1 MSKCFSFVMLL
12 LLSLTFNSTE
22 ATAQQKERQF
32 KITTAFGEMTFKLY
46 NDTPIHRDNFI
57 KLVNQGFYNGTLFHR
72 TIPYFMAQGGDPN
85 SKGAPLAQS
94 LGVDNCGQLPA
105 EINPNR
111 FHKKG
116 ALSAARLPDGANPER
131 KSSGCQ
137 FFVTQGWVQN
147 DQQIDSHVTETRKF
161 SYFQRAWYKVRGGYP
176 FLDGD
181 YTVFGEIVD
190 GLEVLD
196 MIMAIPTSQEPATK
210 DRPVINIVMEKVEM
224 VK

>member
-1 MSKCFSFVMLL
+1 MSKCFSFLMIL
-12 LLSLTFNSTE
+12 LLSALFNSTD
-22 ATAQQKERQF
+22 AVAQNERLV
-32 KITTAFGEMTFKLY
+32 KISTAFGDMTFKLY
-46 NDTPIHRDNFI
+46 NDTPLHRDNFI
-57 KLVNQGFYNGTLFHR
+57 KRVKEGFYDGTLFHR
-72 TIPYFMAQGGDPN
+72 TIPYFMAQAGDPN
-85 SKGAPLAQS
+85 SKGAPLTKT
-94 LGVDNCGQLPA
+94 LGVDNCGQIPA
-105 EINPNR
+105 EIKPNH

-116 ALSAARLPDGANPER
+116 ALSAARLPDASNPEK

-196 MIMAIPTSQEPATK
+196 MIMSIPTSQEPATK
-210 DRPVINIVMEKVEM
+210 DRPLINIVMDRV
-224 VK
+224 VLLN

>member
-1 MSKCFSFVMLL
+1 VR
-12 LLSLTFNSTE
+12 TFCHSTD
-22 ATAQQKERQF
+22 AIAQERQV
-32 KITTAFGEMTFKLY
+32 KITTAFGDMTFKLY

-57 KLVNQGFYNGTLFHR
+57 KLVKEGFYDGTLFHR

-85 SKGAPLAQS
+85 SKGAPLTKP

-105 EINPNR
+105 EIRPNH

-116 ALSAARLPDGANPER
+116 ALSAARLPDNMNPEK

-137 FFVTQGWVQN
+137 FFITQGWVQN
-147 DQQIDSHVTETRKF
+147 DQQIDSHITETRKF

-181 YTVFGEIVD
+181 YTIFGEIVE

-196 MIMAIPTSQEPATK
+196 MIMSIPTSQEPATK
-210 DRPVINIVMEKVEM
+210 DRPAMNVVMDKVVMLSNE
-224 VK
+224 